1 LAKQLFLM
9 GLETFY
15 KNILQNGFSFGGA
28 SQVKQERTPFLSQ
41 HDSLWV
47 EGGAPLQGIRCR
59 KWKDEE
65 GAIMFHC

>member
-15 KNILQNGFSFGGA
+15 KNILRNGFSFGGA

-47 EGGAPLQGIRCR
+47 EGGDPLQGIN
-59 KWKDEE
+59 
-65 GAIMFHC
+65 